1 MIGRDRE
8 VLRELASRV
17 AEVAAHPVQAET
29 IAGWT
34 ALNGLRPVRPM
45 VAIDQLP
52 WHEMDVDGEL
62 TLAAEDPFCR
72 GLEAMLRRTLY
83 AWRHLRA
90 DMVVRAVIEI
100 PKAIRMDGFG
110 LQVEE
115 RTLRTSAD
123 NEILSHAYSDRLRTE
138 ADLERIRPPVIVHDA
153 RATAADE
160 ARANELFDGILEV
173 RMQGVLPHFDL
184 WDEIVTLRGAENV
197 LTDLID
203 RPAFMH
209 AIVSRLTDA
218 RLAMLDELEATGL
231 LGHGQ
236 PTIHCAGAWT
246 DELPAPGFDP
256 ARPRARDIWTYGMAQ
271 LFASVSRAMFEAFEI
286 AYAARWFG
294 RFGLGYYGCCDP
306 LHDRIDLV
314 RRLPNVRK
322 ISMSP
327 WADVERGAEA
337 IGGDFVFSRKPMPAM
352 LAMDGWEPEAV
363 EGDLQ
368 RTLDACA
375 RHGCPVELT
384 LKDVS
389 TVRNRP
395 QRIWEWAA
403 IASRLV
409 RE

>member
-1 MIGRDRE
+1 MI
-8 VLRELASRV
+8 
-17 AEVAAHPVQAET
+17 
-29 IAGWT
+29 
-34 ALNGLRPVRPM
+34 
-45 VAIDQLP
+45 AIDQLP
-52 WHEMDVDGEL
+52 WHEMDVDWEL
-62 TLAAEDPFCR
+62 ALAAEDPFCL

-90 DMVVRAVIEI
+90 DMVVEAVIEI
-100 PKAIRMDGFG
+100 PKAISMDGFG
-110 LQVEE
+110 VQVEE

-123 NEILSHAYSDRLRTE
+123 NEILSHAYSDLLRTE
-138 ADLERIRPPVIVHDA
+138 ADLERIRPPAIVHDA
-153 RATAADE
+153 PATAAAE
-160 ARANELFDGILEV
+160 ARAHDLFDGILEV
-173 RMQGVLPHFDL
+173 RMQGVFPHFDL
-184 WDEIVTLRGAENV
+184 WDDIVTLRGAENV

-218 RLAMLDELEATGL
+218 RLAMLDELEATRL

-236 PTIHCAGAWT
+236 PTIHCTGAWT
-246 DELPAPGFDP
+246 DELPGPGFDP
-256 ARPRARDIWTYGMAQ
+256 ARPRANDIWTYGMAQ
-271 LFASVSRAMFEAFEI
+271 LLASVSRAMFDEFEI
-286 AYAARWFG
+286 AYATRWYA

-337 IGGDFVFSRKPMPAM
+337 IGRDFVFSRKPMPAM

-363 EGDLQ
+363 EADLR
-368 RTLDACA
+368 RTLDACV
-375 RHGCPVELT
+375 RHECPVELI
-384 LKDVS
+384 LKNIS

-395 QRIWEWAA
+395 GRIWEWAA